1 MCPPRFSTLLRF
13 DGFLDLSKAL
23 RGNEEIFYSNLMGR
37 KKLSHASLRDIESES
52 VFAWDLYPLWD
63 REGIIP
69 HSP

>member
-23 RGNEEIFYSNLMGR
+23 QGNEEIFYSNLMGR

-52 VFAWDLYPLWD
+52 VFAALWD